1 MPRSPSKRERCS
13 VVQARIA
20 VHGGDADRES
30 LWDWLRHE
38 PELRGR
44 LALSTAPTPDEAMG
58 GTTDLVVQCSAA
70 LAGAGAVWAALAK
83 SLSVWLVQ
91 RRSDLTITVTG
102 PDRTVSVSAQRVA
115 DPEQLLRSVLEA
127 TPSGDAPDPGTDG

>member
-1 MPRSPSKRERCS
+1 M
-13 VVQARIA
+13 QARIA
-20 VHGGDADRES
+20 VDGRDTDRES

-44 LALSTAPTPDEAMG
+44 LQLSTVPTHDEAMG
-58 GTTDLVVQCSAA
+58 ATTDLVIEVSAV
-70 LAGAGAVWAALAK
+70 LAGASAVWATLAK

-102 PDRTVSVSAQRVA
+102 PDRRKVSVSAKRVVDA
-115 DPEQLLRSVLEA
+115 EQILRSVLETT
-127 TPSGDAPDPGTDG
+127 TPTDSSDPGEDG

>member
-1 MPRSPSKRERCS
+1 M
-13 VVQARIA
+13 QARIA
-20 VHGGDADRES
+20 VDGRDADRES

-44 LALSTAPTPDEAMG
+44 LQLSTAPTPDDAMG
-58 GTTDLVVQCSAA
+58 APTDLVIQGSAA
-70 LAGAGAVWAALAK
+70 LAGASAVWAALAK

-102 PDRTVSVSAQRVA
+102 PDRRSVSVSAKRVA
-115 DPEQLLRSVLEA
+115 NAEQILRSVLETT
-127 TPSGDAPDPGTDG
+127 TPTDSSDPVEDG